1 MLSSLCLSL
10 SVLLSITTSTQPDS
24 PTCTTAVDCRQ
35 AANEAL
41 GREDYERF
49 HSLAWRVVQTS
60 KGNDRDA
67 MLLLAR
73 AQSLS
78 GRAQDALVMLR
89 RLADMGTAVVE
100 AETSD
105 EFRRVRALPSWP
117 ELLDRIR
124 AVAGAKDAA
133 PAVKLEAAAPPKPT
147 EAATKNSASVT
158 KPPAA
163 AMSPADPAAK
173 KEPATP
179 VSPGDGTFSLPSAAL
194 RNPVAMAY
202 DSASNRFVLADHET
216 ETLKVLSRMSSH
228 VEDLVRRRW
237 AGSFRTTALAIDA
250 QRGDLWVSGADA
262 DAAGGARS
270 VLHRMQLIS
279 GRLLYSIEMPSD
291 LGSVTLTDIVIS
303 GNRIVALDSSG
314 LRLVALNTGAKTP
327 QVQAELNGLESPTSV
342 APGNDGGVYVSH
354 ENGIARIAAGSRRP
368 TFLKASN
375 DVDLTGFRWIRHH
388 DGSLIGIQQRGG
400 ESQTLVRVRLDK
412 SGASARA
419 IEVLD
424 KRRTT
429 TAVLAGDALYYLTEE
444 PDGSGQMLRRLE
456 LR

>member
-1 MLSSLCLSL
+1 MLSSLCFAL
-10 SVLLSITTSTQPDS
+10 SVLYSVTTSIQPDS

-60 KGNDRDA
+60 KANDRDA

-124 AVAGAKDAA
+124 AVAGTKDAA
-133 PAVKLEAAAPPKPT
+133 PAVKLEAAPPKPT
-147 EAATKNSASVT
+147 EAATKSSASVT

-163 AMSPADPAAK
+163 AASPADTAAK

-179 VSPGDGTFSLPSAAL
+179 VSAGDGTFSLPSAEL

-202 DSASNRFVLADHET
+202 DSASNRFVLADDET
-216 ETLKVLSRMSSH
+216 ETLKVLSRMSNH

-237 AGSFRTTALAIDA
+237 AGSFRTTALAIDG

-270 VLHRMQLIS
+270 VLHRLQLIS

-314 LRLVALNTGAKTP
+314 LRLVALNNGAKTP

-354 ENGIARIAAGSRRP
+354 ENGIARIAAGARRP
-368 TFLKASN
+368 TFLKAAK
-375 DVDLTGFRWIRHH
+375 DVDLTGFRWIRYH
-388 DGSLIGIQQRGG
+388 DGSLIGIQQRGR
-400 ESQTLVRVRLDK
+400 ESQTLVRVRLEK
-412 SGASARA
+412 SGAGARA

-429 TAVLAGDALYYLTEE
+429 TAVLAGDVLYYLSEE

-456 LR
+456 LK

>member
-1 MLSSLCLSL
+1 MLSSLCFA
-10 SVLLSITTSTQPDS
+10 LSILYSATTSIQPDS

-124 AVAGAKDAA
+124 AVAGTKDGA

-163 AMSPADPAAK
+163 AASPADTAAK
-173 KEPATP
+173 KELATP
-179 VSPGDGTFSLPSAAL
+179 VSAGAGTFSLPSAAL

-202 DSASNRFVLADHET
+202 DSASNRFVLADDET
-216 ETLKVLSRMSSH
+216 ETLKVLSRTSSH

-291 LGSVTLTDIVIS
+291 LGSVTLSDIVIS

-314 LRLVALNTGAKTP
+314 LRLVALNNGAKTP

-342 APGNDGGVYVSH
+342 APVNDGAVYVSH
-354 ENGIARIAAGSRRP
+354 ENGIARIAAGARRP
-368 TFLKASN
+368 TFLKAAK
-375 DVDLTGFRWIRHH
+375 DVDLTGLRWIRYH
-388 DGSLIGIQQRGG
+388 DGSLIGIQQRGR
-400 ESQTLVRVRLDK
+400 ESQTLVRVRLEK

-429 TAVLAGDALYYLTEE
+429 TAVLAGDVLYYLTEE
-444 PDGSGQMLRRLE
+444 PDGSGQMVRRLE
-456 LR
+456 LQ